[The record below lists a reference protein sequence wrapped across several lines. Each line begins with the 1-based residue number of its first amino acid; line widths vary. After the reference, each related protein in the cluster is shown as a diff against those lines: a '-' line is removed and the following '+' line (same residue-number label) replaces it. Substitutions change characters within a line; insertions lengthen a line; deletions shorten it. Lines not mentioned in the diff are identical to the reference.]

1 MAGTDQLSA
10 VFSALADPTRRAI
23 LAELAER
30 DATVTELT
38 APLSI
43 SMPAVSRHL
52 KVLERAA
59 LISRSRSGKWRASH
73 LEAAPLREAADWIE
87 RYRRFWDS
95 SLTRLDAHLAAVQ
108 AAGPGNGPDGRRP
121 QGARMN
127 TETPQLV
134 ISRVFDAPRELVYR
148 AFTDPDHLAAW
159 WGPIGNSLPRDE
171 IEFDVR
177 PGGYQRW
184 TEVNAADP
192 DLRVH
197 IHVDLTDVADGE
209 LLEGVM
215 HVSGRLQEG
224 VEPFETRLRVEFHDE
239 ADGRTRLEIRQWLPE
254 HLAHPSEEG
263 WRQAFTKLDA
273 TLMNVQSAAADH
285 REVAAW
291 QS

>member
-1 MAGTDQLSA
+1 M
-10 VFSALADPTRRAI
+10 
-23 LAELAER
+23 
-30 DATVTELT
+30 
-38 APLSI
+38 
-43 SMPAVSRHL
+43 
-52 KVLERAA
+52 K
-59 LISRSRSGKWRASH
+59 
-73 LEAAPLREAADWIE
+73 
-87 RYRRFWDS
+87 
-95 SLTRLDAHLAAVQ
+95 
-108 AAGPGNGPDGRRP
+108 
-121 QGARMN
+121 

-184 TEVNAADP
+184 TEVNAAEP
-192 DLRVH
+192 ELRVH

-215 HVSGRLQEG
+215 HVSGRLQEDI
-224 VEPFETRLRVEFHDE
+224 EPFETRLRVEFYDE

-254 HLAHPSEEG
+254 HLSRPSEEG

-273 TLMNVQSAAADH
+273 TLMNVQAVAANH
-285 REVAAW
+285 REVEAW